1 MGVHTSSSA
10 FGYALVSS
18 VIAAVLVSFVVLWLS
33 GPWLWVLS
41 SSLASMGLGAALHWA
56 WNRWHQRQG
65 PDGYAGAGHGQRM
78 PVAVAAEEIRAVVP
92 YLSVMRGQ
100 LEGALHQAEEGVV
113 ALISLLDQMHAASQ
127 EQVERI
133 ASSQQQGA
141 EITQVFH
148 DKVLIDRQLGAIL
161 KMFVEKQEQDETSNV
176 ERIQRLQ
183 EVKQLSGL
191 VDVITNVAQQTNF
204 LAINATIEAAR
215 AGPSGKGFAVVAAE
229 IRLLSTRTA
238 SAAKE
243 IAQRIAA
250 VTDGIDSELAQ
261 AVDVNQRHAS
271 TSNMRHVLTDI
282 EQMQERFAEASQ
294 HMEQIIAGVDRGH
307 SSISLCLTE
316 AMGHMQF
323 HDVLRQRVE
332 HVQAAMIELDQ
343 HLQSMTDQLIDH
355 PWDPATMTT
364 LKERLEAHIKS
375 YVMQSQIDA
384 HQAAMGTTPT
394 AGAATNDRP
403 KIELF

>member
-10 FGYALVSS
+10 IGYSLVSS
-18 VIAAVLVSFVVLWLS
+18 ILAAVLVSTLVLWFS
-33 GPWLWVLS
+33 GPWLWVLCG
-41 SSLASMGLGAALHWA
+41 SLASIGLGAAGHWG
-56 WNRWHQRQG
+56 WLQWQRQHNSTG
-65 PDGYAGAGHGQRM
+65 QKTDKNQRM
-78 PVAVAAEEIRAVVP
+78 PVEVAAQEIRAVVP

-100 LEGALHQAEEGVV
+100 LEGALQQAEEGVV
-113 ALISLLDQMHAASQ
+113 ALIGLLDQMHAASQ

-141 EITQVFH
+141 EVTQVFH

-161 KMFVEKQEQDETSNV
+161 KMFVEKQEEDENTNV

-238 SAAKE
+238 AAAKE

-250 VTDGIDSELAQ
+250 VTNGIDAELAQ
-261 AVDVNQRHAS
+261 AVDVSQRHAS
-271 TSNMRHVLTDI
+271 TSNMRHVLSDI
-282 EQMQERFAEASQ
+282 EQMQDRFAEASQ
-294 HMEQIIAGVDRGH
+294 DMEKIIAGVDRGH
-307 SSISLCLTE
+307 GSISLCLTE

-332 HVQAAMIELDQ
+332 HVQAAMLELDQ

-364 LKERLEAHIKS
+364 LKDRLEAHIKS

-384 HQAAMGTTPT
+384 HQAAMGTAPAAG
-394 AGAATNDRP
+394 AGAANDRP